1 MYCKSG
7 RPIFVSQFNFA
18 PRLTIIFTTT
28 PAAGERRPTE
38 GMKNFCVKI
47 INGHNGDD
55 EMEIYFYNDGDEDN
69 DDK

>member
-1 MYCKSG
+1 ML
-7 RPIFVSQFNFA
+7 QFRFA
-18 PRLTIIFTTT
+18 PRLTIIFTTSS
-28 PAAGERRPTE
+28 AAGGRRPTE

-55 EMEIYFYNDGDEDN
+55 EEEIYFYNDGDEDN

>member
-7 RPIFVSQFNFA
+7 RSIFVLQFSFA

-28 PAAGERRPTE
+28 QAAGERRPNE

-47 INGHNGDD
+47 INGYNGDD
-55 EMEIYFYNDGDEDN
+55 EEEIYFYNDGDEEN